1 MIYNSLLLNSGGGI
15 IPQFQKSAQ
24 SKEAAVLAIGIGG
37 TGVRALSRLKQKVYQ
52 QLKSDNEEDDSAVKL
67 YKHIQFLA
75 IDSDETDF
83 KQIRGEAKIN
93 ADTEFISIQDPALNT
108 IISHNDKKPILDDPR
123 LNWMDIDHIT
133 ALLAP
138 HGAGGVRQL
147 GRYMI
152 IKKAQ
157 RLSTLIS
164 GKINLAME
172 NMPND
177 NVHVYIFAGI
187 SGGTGSG
194 CFLDT
199 CYIVRKALK
208 DLGIGGNGKI
218 MGFFFLPDVV
228 TSKREVAANREL
240 VLYNESNGYA
250 AIKELDYLMNLRS
263 AKERFKQVYDEG
275 FVVDTDEPPVD
286 MCHLISAK
294 KADGT
299 VITDGFKY
307 CIHVAAD
314 YVMSYL
320 AVVDGNNLEADDTGL
335 TMSGH
340 LANVT
345 AGVGLLPKDAGV
357 NLNYHILGAANAEI
371 PMTQIA
377 TYLTTGFIRR
387 FHELVGVKTV
397 TVTKD
402 TVNSFA
408 ENIGLSVDDL
418 IEYIHRSNNYPNVQI
433 PDADY
438 QTIYEIGSDN
448 PGVYPRVWVQP
459 RDKAIDSLRG
469 VITYLKNALTSVPD
483 DLDVEKL
490 TANGGESLQ
499 VKIFLELCKISAEEE
514 KGPYFASAIL
524 GQGGYNLINY
534 IEGQI
539 RQVGEYIQTANKDLY
554 FAQDQAYK
562 AQAEIFKNN
571 GIFANKKKLAKN
583 YKDCVQDWFNY
594 EVEIEELKGAERIL
608 ETLRISLR
616 NQLKDGFF
624 SKLINMLDNIKDTF
638 KENGDYLN
646 SLKSTQTDA
655 YTIRLVQLT
664 EVRDTLDEAIKKMQ
678 PNQLVTDFINRL
690 LKSPKKWLSNDDTQ
704 IGQFISTYMQEI
716 FNVEM
721 NKSIQTY
728 LQEKYPDVAGTTE
741 LTELVKST
749 IISELNDKAQ
759 PMFWKNPIFNM
770 GASFSTG
777 RMSVP
782 AASNVICN
790 AASSFVENKADKNY
804 TVRKTGIN
812 DRVFVLR
819 FHSGLPFYAYQ
830 GVTKMYDSYRS
841 VANAMPGVGAHL
853 YAKTGRGSGIDDSGM
868 HDWRNELPTPMPYSK
883 VPEFTPN
890 GEELEKLYVKAEEE
904 KVIMPVDI
912 NAQPVNYKIC
922 YSEKIVK
929 KEFKKE
935 DYLLASG
942 EFNLQK
948 WDEDKKWLENELNRR
963 ITRPEKVIDDFADG
977 AADSPVV
984 QRRIHI
990 DYFIHYKYYQK
1001 IVLDELESR
1010 EYLKKAMN
1018 RLDDIKK
1025 ELELYINEV
1034 NRYND
1039 IILFGFINCLNATG
1053 KFDINRYRIKS
1064 INYKYEDKFGVAR
1077 EEIFAKINDDS
1088 EFSSE
1093 PLYRGFLH
1101 YCKMNPDEEPR
1112 RSIDNMLNERKSSTL
1127 KAGRDTF
1134 IAYQFETNWNKDILA
1149 DMEIEIKGKLTNEQQ
1164 EDVKR
1169 YYRFMITKVQELKK
1183 QFLLNEWQLNPE
1195 DENRVEPKKETIR
1208 FNENTNT
1215 TQEFSNTWE
1224 CPECGFRKNIGN
1236 FCSGCGKAKPKA
1248 EVSATWECP
1257 ECGFRKN
1264 IGNFCSGCGRKRD

>member
-554 FAQDQAYK
+554 FAQDQA
-562 AQAEIFKNN
+562 
-571 GIFANKKKLAKN
+571 
-583 YKDCVQDWFNY
+583 
-594 EVEIEELKGAERIL
+594 
-608 ETLRISLR
+608 
-616 NQLKDGFF
+616 
-624 SKLINMLDNIKDTF
+624 
-638 KENGDYLN
+638 
-646 SLKSTQTDA
+646 
-655 YTIRLVQLT
+655 
-664 EVRDTLDEAIKKMQ
+664 
-678 PNQLVTDFINRL
+678 
-690 LKSPKKWLSNDDTQ
+690 
-704 IGQFISTYMQEI
+704 
-716 FNVEM
+716 
-721 NKSIQTY
+721 
-728 LQEKYPDVAGTTE
+728 
-741 LTELVKST
+741 
-749 IISELNDKAQ
+749 
-759 PMFWKNPIFNM
+759 
-770 GASFSTG
+770 
-777 RMSVP
+777 
-782 AASNVICN
+782 
-790 AASSFVENKADKNY
+790 
-804 TVRKTGIN
+804 
-812 DRVFVLR
+812 
-819 FHSGLPFYAYQ
+819 
-830 GVTKMYDSYRS
+830 
-841 VANAMPGVGAHL
+841 
-853 YAKTGRGSGIDDSGM
+853 
-868 HDWRNELPTPMPYSK
+868 
-883 VPEFTPN
+883 
-890 GEELEKLYVKAEEE
+890 
-904 KVIMPVDI
+904 
-912 NAQPVNYKIC
+912 
-922 YSEKIVK
+922 
-929 KEFKKE
+929 
-935 DYLLASG
+935 
-942 EFNLQK
+942 
-948 WDEDKKWLENELNRR
+948 
-963 ITRPEKVIDDFADG
+963 
-977 AADSPVV
+977 
-984 QRRIHI
+984 
-990 DYFIHYKYYQK
+990 
-1001 IVLDELESR
+1001 
-1010 EYLKKAMN
+1010 
-1018 RLDDIKK
+1018 
-1025 ELELYINEV
+1025 
-1034 NRYND
+1034 
-1039 IILFGFINCLNATG
+1039 
-1053 KFDINRYRIKS
+1053 
-1064 INYKYEDKFGVAR
+1064 
-1077 EEIFAKINDDS
+1077 
-1088 EFSSE
+1088 
-1093 PLYRGFLH
+1093 
-1101 YCKMNPDEEPR
+1101 
-1112 RSIDNMLNERKSSTL
+1112 
-1127 KAGRDTF
+1127 
-1134 IAYQFETNWNKDILA
+1134 
-1149 DMEIEIKGKLTNEQQ
+1149 
-1164 EDVKR
+1164 
-1169 YYRFMITKVQELKK
+1169 
-1183 QFLLNEWQLNPE
+1183 
-1195 DENRVEPKKETIR
+1195 
-1208 FNENTNT
+1208 
-1215 TQEFSNTWE
+1215 
-1224 CPECGFRKNIGN
+1224 
-1236 FCSGCGKAKPKA
+1236 
-1248 EVSATWECP
+1248 
-1257 ECGFRKN
+1257 
-1264 IGNFCSGCGRKRD
+1264 